1 MAVKFTAMFWECKSI
16 AMDAA
21 PSVKTLIVK
30 SRDYLE
36 TKIELAKLKAI
47 DKSSDI
53 LSGLVFSIVKIVM
66 ILFLT
71 IFVSIGLAVYLGAL
85 LGEYYYGFLIVAGIY
100 ALVMLIIYV
109 QRKKWIKEPIENGLI
124 DKILK

>member
-1 MAVKFTAMFWECKSI
+1 MAVKFTAMFWERKSI

>member
-1 MAVKFTAMFWECKSI
+1 MFWEHKSI
-16 AMDAA
+16 AMDAD
-21 PSVKTLIVK
+21 PSMKTLIVK

-36 TKIELAKLKAI
+36 TKIELVKLKAI
-47 DKSSDI
+47 DKSSDV
-53 LSGLVFSIVKIVM
+53 LSGLIFSIVKIVM
-66 ILFLT
+66 ILFL
-71 IFVSIGLAVYLGAL
+71 ILFASIGLAVYLGAL